1 MSAQEKKSYPDFI
14 KNLPQADLPLP
25 GAVGHLLSGPRAQ
38 VVFFE
43 MPAGMRIPP
52 HSHDANGAWWWRE
65 SWSSTSGGTTGVRQP
80 GDSYFVPAQVEHS
93 AVILEDALILEVF
106 ADPKRYQEKG

>member
-52 HSHDANGAWWWRE
+52 HSHDAQWGVVVAGKLELNV
-65 SWSSTSGGTTGVRQP
+65 GGDNRVRQP